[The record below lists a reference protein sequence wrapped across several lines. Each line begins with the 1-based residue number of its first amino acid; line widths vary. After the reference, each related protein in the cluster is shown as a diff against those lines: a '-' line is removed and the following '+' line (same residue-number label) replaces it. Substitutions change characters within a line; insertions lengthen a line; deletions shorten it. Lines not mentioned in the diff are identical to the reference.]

1 MLLHRTVG
9 TTANTNL
16 ASSLLDSAF
25 WAGAARHPPRPRPA
39 RRALPQGSVAREVED
54 GKTSG
59 VGRGGS
65 LPLGRSALRAM
76 HGSPLSCVFAYGGLG
91 GGAHVC
97 VRLCRLCGT
106 GRGADANWKR
116 ELTRVGLGISGFRTR
131 FCSAGRQSCQGA
143 RWGLYP
149 HLSRDSHPGPRTRLL
164 TLSRD
169 CPPPPCPDSALDCL
183 SPHRRGCLFLLGLS
197 MLSLFKRLCHRL
209 DAGNKVRRCV

>member
-1 MLLHRTVG
+1 MGKRSG
-9 TTANTNL
+9 GGGW
-16 ASSLLDSAF
+16 SPCPWD
-25 WAGAARHPPRPRPA
+25 GAR
-39 RRALPQGSVAREVED
+39 
-54 GKTSG
+54 SG
-59 VGRGGS
+59 VCTD
-65 LPLGRSALRAM
+65 LPLAACSLTG
-76 HGSPLSCVFAYGGLG
+76 G

-97 VRLCRLCGT
+97 VRLCRFCGT

-116 ELTRVGLGISGFRTR
+116 ELTHVGLGISGFRTR

-149 HLSRDSHPGPRTRLL
+149 HLSRDSHSGPRTRLL

-169 CPPPPCPDSALDCL
+169 CPPLQCPDSALDCP